1 MSWPRRVSACQT
13 QLSEAL
19 VPKEKFRLL
28 TLAIMKRLAVSA
40 VTGHFDT
47 RVESGITLRFL
58 QTFVVY
64 QIEWLG
70 ASV

>member
-28 TLAIMKRLAVSA
+28 TLAIVKRLAVSA